1 MNSAPG
7 NLPSPRGPE
16 SYQFLDD
23 PVQVGVRDGERVLLT
38 TEGRNT
44 DRVVFFS
51 DAVFAIAMTL
61 LVLDIQIPDV
71 SDGHIGAALIDV
83 APKLLAFVSASLSS
97 AAPG

>member
-1 MNSAPG
+1 
-7 NLPSPRGPE
+7 
-16 SYQFLDD
+16 
-23 PVQVGVRDGERVLLT
+23 
-38 TEGRNT
+38 
-44 DRVVFFS
+44 
-51 DAVFAIAMTL
+51 MTL